1 MTKYILIV
9 YMCSMLSGQCPS
21 SGITGYEFDSHTKC
35 VETGY
40 RVAHDTFVNLR
51 NFDTMDEKYI
61 ENSRL
66 IVRFDCQA
74 VVVPDEKN
82 MIPPKKPKIAT

>member
-1 MTKYILIV
+1 
-9 YMCSMLSGQCPS
+9 
-21 SGITGYEFDSHTKC
+21 
-35 VETGY
+35 
-40 RVAHDTFVNLR
+40 
-51 NFDTMDEKYI
+51 MDEKYI

-82 MIPPKKPKIAT
+82 IIPPKKPKIAT